1 MFNHFGIKCVLFLVE
16 NQYKEIELGKF
27 KQSRRSFPLESIF
40 FEAFPEMFESLLD
53 YVKQKQ
59 ISRKSEIRLA
69 LVFKKYTKVKKMR
82 TNMRIESMM
91 NNSSSKNAYQL
102 AVNREESVL
111 FDETDK
117 SQEDEKISV
126 VQRPS
131 TDFQRAGTSANLDTM
146 VDIHNDPTQKTKAVK
161 LVDKARRAFSISIE
175 SSQAFE
181 MAIRKPRRKTKHKFT
196 RIRA

>member
-1 MFNHFGIKCVLFLVE
+1 
-16 NQYKEIELGKF
+16 
-27 KQSRRSFPLESIF
+27 
-40 FEAFPEMFESLLD
+40 MFESLLD